1 MKVGFLSRTLMI
13 SLFVAALAGFAQ
25 QAFAMQIT
33 FVQTPQNRNQT
44 QTQEGL
50 PPEKKKSLSRYGPE
64 DVFPGAS
71 EQEVNRN
78 RESQP
83 RRTPQTSPA
92 SRPAPKQSATPIAPP
107 SATPSATPS
116 VTPSALPPQLDVA
129 TPSPTI
135 IIAALDNQGRQSPLA
150 QLASFIPFSS
160 KWTVPVL
167 SGLAVVVSAALI
179 YVLTKLREKIRVGSS
194 G

>member
-1 MKVGFLSRTLMI
+1 MRVGFLSRTLII

-33 FVQTPQNRNQT
+33 FVQAPQNRNQT

-64 DVFPGAS
+64 DVFPGAT
-71 EQEVNRN
+71 EQEENRN
-78 RESQP
+78 RKSQP
-83 RRTPQTSPA
+83 RRNPQTAPA
-92 SRPAPKQSATPIAPP
+92 SRPAPAPKQSATPV
-107 SATPSATPS
+107 ATLSATPS
-116 VTPSALPPQLDVA
+116 VTPSAPPSQPDVA

-135 IIAALDNQGRQSPLA
+135 IIAALDNQGRQPPLA
-150 QLASFIPFSS
+150 QQATFAPFSS
-160 KWTVPVL
+160 KWTIPVL

-179 YVLTKLREKIRVGSS
+179 YVLTKLREKIRVGAS